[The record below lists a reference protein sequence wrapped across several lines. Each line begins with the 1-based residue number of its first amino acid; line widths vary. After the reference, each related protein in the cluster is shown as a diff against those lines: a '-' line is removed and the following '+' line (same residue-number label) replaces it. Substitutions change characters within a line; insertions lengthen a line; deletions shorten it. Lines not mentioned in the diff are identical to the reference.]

1 MRVSKS
7 TRAVTR
13 PSASLRWA
21 WCVLFSVATSY
32 RSEEAFSAVQLAEL
46 RSALAAYCELR
57 ARSVLASF
65 SLLSCVACVEHVE
78 RKPPGVT
85 ARPRAGQ
92 KQNAAPNV
100 IQRTCVSDAAGNET
114 CRETIP

>member
-1 MRVSKS
+1 MSVRLDA
-7 TRAVTR
+7 RIRLLA
-13 PSASLRWA
+13 
-21 WCVLFSVATSY
+21 LFCAI
-32 RSEEAFSAVQLAEL
+32 
-46 RSALAAYCELR
+46 
-57 ARSVLASF
+57 
-65 SLLSCVACVEHVE
+65 LLSCVACVEHVE